1 MESGDNLILMESKS
15 RKYGW
20 VLQGIVRFTYIYIY
34 IYICVCV
41 CVCVP
46 KHHTLLE
53 NQVPPGCNWNI
64 YDACKNKF
72 RFQIHLVGRYGQCV
86 LSAAQEIH
94 MLTLFKILLWRIHA
108 NKYSSIY
115 ISPASGSILQLQ
127 KNIYANFCI

>member
-20 VLQGIVRFTYIYIY
+20 VLQGTVRFIYKNTYIYM
-34 IYICVCV
+34 
-41 CVCVP
+41 CVP

-72 RFQIHLVGRYGQCV
+72 RFQIHLVSKDGQCV

-115 ISPASGSILQLQ
+115 MSPASGSILQLQ